1 LLRQVKLLFFLAVVF
16 VLQYG
21 FAAYI
26 ATQGGPD
33 NATTVPVLRIVG
45 VAFDAG
51 EWGYAAA
58 LSATLL
64 IVMMLMT
71 GLALFIGR
79 RRPLRGA
86 P

>member
-1 LLRQVKLLFFLAVVF
+1 
-16 VLQYG
+16 
-21 FAAYI
+21 
-26 ATQGGPD
+26 
-33 NATTVPVLRIVG
+33 VG

-64 IVMMLMT
+64 IIMMLMT